1 MHPVY
6 VGLPY
11 PSSWDVPVT
20 DFLDEKHQQITDRLR
35 ELKPLVEEYR
45 RLEAATAALDGIP
58 ASPNGEPATS
68 PRPTRGRRGPGRPR
82 GSKTTTALAS
92 TPASPKP
99 ASAKPAAKRR
109 RGRRK
114 GVGKRAAQAL
124 ALIVAEP
131 GITIPELAE
140 RMGIQTNYLYRVLP
154 SLEQAGKVRKEGRG
168 WHPKG
173 A

>member
-1 MHPVY
+1 
-6 VGLPY
+6 
-11 PSSWDVPVT
+11 VT
-20 DFLDEKHQQITDRLR
+20 DFLDEKHKQITDRLR

-58 ASPNGEPATS
+58 ASPNGASAPA
-68 PRPTRGRRGPGRPR
+68 PRSTRVRRGPGRPR

-92 TPASPKP
+92 TSASPKP

-109 RGRRK
+109 RRRRK

-131 GITIPELAE
+131 GITIPALAE
-140 RMGIQTNYLYRVLP
+140 KMGIKTNYLYRVLP

-168 WHPKG
+168 WHPKE

>member
-1 MHPVY
+1 
-6 VGLPY
+6 
-11 PSSWDVPVT
+11 VT
-20 DFLDEKHQQITDRLR
+20 DFLDEKRKQITDRLR

-58 ASPNGEPATS
+58 TSPNGGAATS
-68 PRPTRGRRGPGRPR
+68 PRSTRGRRGPGRPR

-114 GVGKRAAQAL
+114 VVGKRAAQAL

-131 GITIPELAE
+131 GITIPALAE
-140 RMGIQTNYLYRVLP
+140 KMGIQTNYLYRVLP

-168 WHPKG
+168 WH
-173 A
+173 AREA

>member
-1 MHPVY
+1 
-6 VGLPY
+6 
-11 PSSWDVPVT
+11 VT

-45 RLEAATAALDGIP
+45 RLEAATTALDGIS
-58 ASPNGEPATS
+58 ASPSGEPATS
-68 PRPTRGRRGPGRPR
+68 PRSTPVRRGPGRPR
-82 GSKTTTALAS
+82 GSKTTTAL
-92 TPASPKP
+92 ASPKP

-131 GITIPELAE
+131 GITIPALAE

>member
-1 MHPVY
+1 
-6 VGLPY
+6 
-11 PSSWDVPVT
+11 VT
-20 DFLDEKHQQITDRLR
+20 DFLDEKHKQITDRLR

-58 ASPNGEPATS
+58 ASPNGAPAPA
-68 PRPTRGRRGPGRPR
+68 PRSTRVRRGPGRPR

-92 TPASPKP
+92 TSASPKP

-131 GITIPELAE
+131 GITIPALAE
-140 RMGIQTNYLYRVLP
+140 KMGIKTNYLYRVLP